1 MNKTITSNIA
11 GIVFHID
18 ENAFQKLEQ
27 YLKNIRNYFSG
38 SEGEEDIV
46 SGIEERIAEMLQ
58 AKVKGGK
65 TIITLSEV
73 DEVIAIMGQPEAFD
87 VEDDEDENV
96 QSGTSIPKAKTSKRL
111 FRDADSRIVGGVCS
125 GISHYLGINEPIW
138 LRLAFLLSFIFA
150 GSGLLLYIIL
160 WVIIPKASTPS
171 EKLEMKGENVT
182 VENIGKTVNAEMESL
197 RKKWDDSSVGGNQGV
212 RKVGDFVMKALT
224 LVANIALSF
233 VKFIA
238 KFIGLI
244 FLMVGIFCFMVIAG
258 ISLGLPAAV
267 SLSSE
272 GVVTS
277 GAMSGLLVNIL
288 GGPMNTLFAKIA
300 LLLLAG
306 IPLLGIAFL
315 GVKLLFNFRGGSKWV
330 ALAGG
335 TLWVIGLVLAMIT
348 GGRVATDFASEA
360 EETQVIAL
368 NFDSV
373 SVDKPI
379 VLALNHDLGE
389 NEPTEEF
396 EVMGMELLVA
406 DGVLSIYG
414 KPELDITQSTNGK
427 TELVIRRKAC
437 GANLQEGNKRAK
449 AIDYGFATTDTSLLL
464 NGFFA
469 IPDADKWRS
478 QEVELE
484 LRLAVGATILLTE
497 EMQNLIYDVK
507 NVTNTYDSDMI
518 GRRWVMTTDG
528 LACVDC
534 LGLEDRNTD
543 EATDEYES
551 EVDRVERNR
560 DEMERRMEEK
570 KRELEEMEREMERE
584 MKLEMDQIKR
594 DLKLKKENAKSAD
607 EQSDSESSTS
617 PREILLKRV
626 VKASYW
632 IDPETFRSIT
642 MTALPG

>member
-1 MNKTITSNIA
+1 M
-11 GIVFHID
+11 
-18 ENAFQKLEQ
+18 
-27 YLKNIRNYFSG
+27 
-38 SEGEEDIV
+38 
-46 SGIEERIAEMLQ
+46 
-58 AKVKGGK
+58 
-65 TIITLSEV
+65 
-73 DEVIAIMGQPEAFD
+73 
-87 VEDDEDENV
+87 
-96 QSGTSIPKAKTSKRL
+96 
-111 FRDADSRIVGGVCS
+111 
-125 GISHYLGINEPIW
+125 
-138 LRLAFLLSFIFA
+138 
-150 GSGLLLYIIL
+150 
-160 WVIIPKASTPS
+160 
-171 EKLEMKGENVT
+171 
-182 VENIGKTVNAEMESL
+182 
-197 RKKWDDSSVGGNQGV
+197 
-212 RKVGDFVMKALT
+212 
-224 LVANIALSF
+224 
-233 VKFIA
+233 
-238 KFIGLI
+238 
-244 FLMVGIFCFMVIAG
+244 
-258 ISLGLPAAV
+258 
-267 SLSSE
+267 
-272 GVVTS
+272 
-277 GAMSGLLVNIL
+277 
-288 GGPMNTLFAKIA
+288 
-300 LLLLAG
+300 
-306 IPLLGIAFL
+306 
-315 GVKLLFNFRGGSKWV
+315 

-335 TLWVIGLVLAMIT
+335 TLWVIGLVLALIT

-379 VLALNHDLGE
+379 ILALNHDLGE

-437 GANLQEGNKRAK
+437 GANRQEGNKRAK

-469 IPDADKWRS
+469 ISDADKWRA

-497 EMQNLIYDVK
+497 EMENLIYDVK

-534 LGLEDRNTD
+534 LGLEDRNAD
-543 EATDEYES
+543 ETADEYES
-551 EVDRVERNR
+551 DVDRVERNK

-570 KRELEEMEREMERE
+570 KRELEEMERELERE